1 MCCNEDRHVR
11 CGNAGNRGSATISAI
26 HSERI
31 SNARAR
37 LAREI
42 MATKSSTIVVT
53 LRLPEPIHALLK
65 EAAKRDN
72 RSMANMV
79 HTMIVQH
86 CMANGI
92 GVDASASRGKRKV
105 SA

>member
-1 MCCNEDRHVR
+1 MRWTEDRLVR
-11 CGNAGNRGSATISAI
+11 CGNAENRGSTTMSTI

-31 SNARAR
+31 PNAPTRF
-37 LAREI
+37 AREV
-42 MATKSSTIVVT
+42 MATKSPTIVVT

-92 GVDASASRGKRKV
+92 GVDASTSRGKRKV

>member
-1 MCCNEDRHVR
+1 VR
-11 CGNAGNRGSATISAI
+11 CGNAGNRGSVTISAI

-31 SNARAR
+31 PNAHIRFAY
-37 LAREI
+37 EI
-42 MATKSSTIVVT
+42 MATKSPTIVVT

-79 HTMIVQH
+79 HTMIVKH
-86 CMANGI
+86 CVENGI
-92 GVDASASRGKRKV
+92 GLDGPRRGVNRR
-105 SA
+105 ANM